1 MPIGKTGKQRQ
12 RGDGVIDA
20 RVENGSYI
28 PGRPPPMRSFHDLR
42 RGRDRGTIRSI
53 VGAIALAKGDVK
65 LCTLISRGGDAEID
79 EVLEQHDGWPVL

>member
-28 PGRPPPMRSFHDLR
+28 PGRPP
-42 RGRDRGTIRSI
+42 
-53 VGAIALAKGDVK
+53 
-65 LCTLISRGGDAEID
+65 
-79 EVLEQHDGWPVL
+79 